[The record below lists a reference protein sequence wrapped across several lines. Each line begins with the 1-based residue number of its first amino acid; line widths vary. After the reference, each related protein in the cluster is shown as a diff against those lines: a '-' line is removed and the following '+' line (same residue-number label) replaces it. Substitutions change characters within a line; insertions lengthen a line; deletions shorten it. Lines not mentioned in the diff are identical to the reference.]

1 MRRIRFRSKPI
12 RLCKIVQKCVW
23 FRLGLPP
30 VTRIHLEFC
39 KRTDRVMF
47 DNSISCL
54 PKFTDVID
62 PELLLVHICCEARL
76 LTTHL
81 HRTHSFEMETATHW
95 IYCDSHYFIKRRC
108 DDRRWRCIEC
118 ENCKWFW
125 HFLTELNK
133 WPGRTFICAMRW
145 LPAPQWPHHWWS
157 IARNCEINV
166 NRNCSIK
173 FQFRDSIAYSM
184 PLYGDHCYLFT
195 FVSSTRFQCKE
206 V

>member
-1 MRRIRFRSKPI
+1 MCLISTRAPTSNAYSFGVLQTHGSSNVRQFDFMFAKIYRRHWSGII
-12 RLCKIVQKCVW
+12 
-23 FRLGLPP
+23 
-30 VTRIHLEFC
+30 
-39 KRTDRVMF
+39 
-47 DNSISCL
+47 IS
-54 PKFTDVID
+54 
-62 PELLLVHICCEARL
+62 ICCEARL
-76 LTTHL
+76 LTTDL